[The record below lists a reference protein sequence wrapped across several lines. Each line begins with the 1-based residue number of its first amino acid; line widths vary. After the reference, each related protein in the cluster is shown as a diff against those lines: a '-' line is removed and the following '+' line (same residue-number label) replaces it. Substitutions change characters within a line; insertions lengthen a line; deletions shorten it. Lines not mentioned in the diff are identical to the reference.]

1 MLRNANI
8 EVVQAWSVPG
18 EPGNKAILER
28 FFYLHVSQDPGWARC
43 MQVNVPLRYTVLTVV
58 GIITSSYDTVYDL
71 LRHRPLPLLAMKMAQ
86 GIIETSPMA
95 SVVQA
100 W

>member
-18 EPGNKAILER
+18 EPGSEATLER
-28 FFYLHVSQDPGWARC
+28 FFYLYVSQDPGWARC

-71 LRHRPLPLLAMKMAQ
+71 RHRPLLLLAMKMAQ

>member
-1 MLRNANI
+1 MYHKT
-8 EVVQAWSVPG
+8 QG
-18 EPGNKAILER
+18 G
-28 FFYLHVSQDPGWARC
+28 QDAC
-43 MQVNVPLRYTVLTVV
+43 KSMYIPLRYTVLTVG

-71 LRHRPLPLLAMKMAQ
+71 LRHRPLLLLAMKMAQ
-86 GIIETSPMA
+86 GTIETSPMA

>member
-8 EVVQAWSVPG
+8 EVVQVWSVPG
-18 EPGNKAILER
+18 EPGNKATLKR
-28 FFYLHVSQDPGWARC
+28 FFYLHVPQDPRC

-58 GIITSSYDTVYDL
+58 GIITSSYDTVYDP

-86 GIIETSPMA
+86 GTIETSPMA